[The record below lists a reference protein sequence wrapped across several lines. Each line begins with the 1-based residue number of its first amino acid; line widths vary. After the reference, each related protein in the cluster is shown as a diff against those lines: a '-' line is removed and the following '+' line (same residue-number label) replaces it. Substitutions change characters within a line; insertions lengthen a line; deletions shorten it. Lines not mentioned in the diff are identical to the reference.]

1 MVGEEALLWESRKS
15 AWFGEELRGY
25 LVEVK
30 AVWGGKGTSP
40 PHTQTLEIPELG
52 T

>member
-15 AWFGEELRGY
+15 WFGEELRGY

-40 PHTQTLEIPELG
+40 PTHTNLG
-52 T
+52 DT